1 MGTTRQLQ
9 DELKLLLGSNNVYFQ
24 PPKNLQMHYPCFTV
38 SLGSA
43 SQAMADNK
51 TYTYTDR
58 YTLTYISYDPDDEM
72 RKRVV
77 EKFSMCTFDRH
88 FVNDTLQHY
97 VFSLYY

>member
-51 TYTYTDR
+51 TYTYTEDYPAFHGAKHITDNR
-58 YTLTYISYDPDDEM
+58 ERLFLC
-72 RKRVV
+72 K
-77 EKFSMCTFDRH
+77 KG
-88 FVNDTLQHY
+88 
-97 VFSLYY
+97 